1 MPTCAAQTTLGA
13 DDYVPKPFSSL
24 RAMSPAAR
32 VRRPD
37 RGRHPSPRGPNTG
50 CTPDTAPHTA
60 SIPQDYEEPKDIG
73 WTPRVSPD
81 ARQVVYRAAQKG
93 KEFVVVDTQKGP
105 EFGHVRGAVFSPDG
119 RHLLY
124 SVGQNGKSSVILDDQ
139 AGPAFEDVTHPFVS
153 ADGPTEISDEPKRE
167 TADTR
172 P

>member
-1 MPTCAAQTTLGA
+1 M
-13 DDYVPKPFSSL
+13 
-24 RAMSPAAR
+24 
-32 VRRPD
+32 
-37 RGRHPSPRGPNTG
+37 
-50 CTPDTAPHTA
+50 
-60 SIPQDYEEPKDIG
+60 
-73 WTPRVSPD
+73 
-81 ARQVVYRAAQKG
+81 
-93 KEFVVVDTQKGP
+93 DTQKRP

-124 SVGQNGKSSVILDDQ
+124 SIGQNGKSSVILDDQ